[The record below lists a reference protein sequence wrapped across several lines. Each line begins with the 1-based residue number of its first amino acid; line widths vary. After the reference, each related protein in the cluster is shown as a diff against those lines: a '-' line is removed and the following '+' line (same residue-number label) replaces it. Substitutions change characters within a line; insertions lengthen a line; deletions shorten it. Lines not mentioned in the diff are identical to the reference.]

1 MLQLVQKLKNGQMKT
16 LEVPSP
22 VLGHGMILVKN
33 YYSLISPGTEG
44 STVKAARKSL
54 LGKARQRPQQ
64 VKQVIDVLKSQ
75 GPVQTYR
82 TVMKKLDAYSPL
94 GYSCVGEVIAVGP
107 DVTQFKVGDFAACG
121 GLSANH
127 AEIVAVPVNLS
138 VKINPKSDLRQA
150 CYNTLGAIAMQGIRQ
165 ADLRLGET
173 CAVIGL
179 GLLGQLT
186 CCMLRAS
193 GVKVFGIDVNED
205 MVSMARQNS
214 ADLALLRNEPGIEG
228 TIDQFTQG
236 LGCDAVIITAATSSL
251 DPINFAGNLARK
263 KGTIVI
269 VGDVA
274 TGFDRDPHYYRKE
287 LQVKMSCSY
296 GPGRYDPV
304 YEERG
309 IDYPPAYVR
318 WTEKRNMQTFQDLI
332 LTEKISI
339 SYLTT
344 HTFKLQ
350 DATQAYDL
358 IINQK
363 EPAIGII
370 IEYDHDKKHSLN
382 ETRVNL
388 KDFSAQLTSKLGI
401 GFIGA
406 GSYAQSH
413 LLPDIPGEEK
423 KNLIGIMTRTGT
435 SSRSTAERFGFSF
448 CTTKIKDILE
458 NKDIN
463 TVFIATRHDSHAQY
477 VEQALSSEKHVFVE
491 KPLCLNFDQLE
502 RIKSIYLK
510 LTNRPA
516 LMVGYNRRFSP
527 FVQKA
532 RKLASARPLAI
543 NYRINAGSI
552 PKESWV
558 QDMEIG
564 GGRIVGEICHFI
576 DTITFLCGSLPSS
589 VYATALPDKNHFNDT
604 VQINLKYENGS
615 IATISYLANGNKKL
629 PKERIEIFFHGVS
642 IVIDDFKT
650 MTTYVKE
657 QKKKQ
662 RLFSQDKGQKNEV
675 KTFLEHI
682 KNGQPGPIPF
692 HELYSTSAASFKA
705 FKSIQ
710 TGLPVML

>member
-16 LEVPSP
+16 LEVPNP

-64 VKQVIDVLKSQ
+64 VKQVMDVLKSQ

-193 GVKVFGIDVNED
+193 GVKVLGIDVNED

-304 YEERG
+304 YEEKG

-388 KDFSAQLTSKLGI
+388 KDFSTQLTSKLGI

-423 KNLIGIMTRTGT
+423 KNLIGIMTQTGT

-502 RIKSIYLK
+502 RIKSTYLK

-589 VYATALPDKNHFNDT
+589 VYATALPDKNHCNDT

>member
-16 LEVPSP
+16 LEVPNP

-193 GVKVFGIDVNED
+193 GVKVLGIDVNED
-205 MVSMARQNS
+205 MVSIAKQNS

-304 YEERG
+304 YEEKG

-388 KDFSAQLTSKLGI
+388 KDFSTQLTSKLGI

-413 LLPDIPGEEK
+413 LLPNIPGEER
-423 KNLIGIMTRTGT
+423 KNLIGIMTQTGT
-435 SSRSTAERFGFSF
+435 SSRSTAERFDFSF

-477 VEQALSSEKHVFVE
+477 VEQALSSGKHVFVE

-589 VYATALPDKNHFNDT
+589 VYGIALPDKNHFNDT